1 MSSRAMPAHGGRRDR
16 LALVCCLVLGAHA
29 CVAPPAVDRSVA
41 PERLR
46 VKVVRRTAHDPAA
59 FTQGLLWHD
68 GQLFEST
75 GRYGQSTLRQVDP
88 TSGRVARQVALDDR
102 YFGEGLALVGRR
114 LIQLTWQ
121 RGVALV
127 WDLGTFE
134 QVESFAY
141 AGEGW
146 GLCFDGLRLVMSD
159 GSDRLTFRDPASFA
173 ETGRIAVT
181 NAGRPV
187 QRLNE
192 LECVD
197 GLVYANVWQTEEI
210 VRIDPE
216 TGIVTGVIDASGLL
230 DGPLPEVLNGIA
242 YVPTSQRFLI
252 TGKLWPRMFEV
263 EFEPAPTTG
272 N

>member
-1 MSSRAMPAHGGRRDR
+1 MRHVASALTCAVVCGALGCGGGGPD
-16 LALVCCLVLGAHA
+16 A
-29 CVAPPAVDRSVA
+29 DRSVQ

-46 VKVVRRTAHDPAA
+46 VRVVRSTAHDPEA
-59 FTQGLLWHD
+59 FTQGLLWRD

-75 GRYGQSTLRQVDP
+75 GRYGLSTLRQVDP
-88 TSGRVARQVALDDR
+88 TTGRVVRQVPLDSR

-127 WDLGTFE
+127 WDLGTF
-134 QVESFAY
+134 QQIESFTY

-146 GLCFDGLRLVMSD
+146 GLCHDGRRLVMSD
-159 GSDRLTFRDPASFA
+159 GSDQLTFRDPESFA

-181 NAGRPV
+181 SAGRPV
-187 QRLNE
+187 QMLNE

-197 GLVYANVWQTEEI
+197 GMVYANVWQTEEI
-210 VRIDPE
+210 VRIDPDS
-216 TGIVTGVIDASGLL
+216 GIVTGVIDASGLL

-242 YVPTSQRFLI
+242 YLPDTERFLI

-263 EFEPAPTTG
+263 ELEQAPTGPGT
-272 N
+272 